1 MMPKIKFSLIVA
13 FIFII
18 SGISAQVPFT
28 GKPTYQILTK
38 RAGIFLGII
47 KVELFPNIAPLHVRN
62 FDSLVNTHFYD
73 TTAFHRVIPGF
84 MIQGGDPNSRHGPV
98 ATWGFGSPGQPTV
111 KAEFSAAKHLR
122 GILSAARQGGNINS
136 ATSQFFICV
145 ANYPSLDGQY
155 SIYGKVT
162 AGMNFVDTIVSSPR
176 DMTTNNPFQK
186 IEMFVTRIGSND
198 TIPNAPLLLSPTTGT
213 TGIDTLPSVSLK
225 WKSVSDAI
233 IYHLDVS
240 TDSLFS
246 TTIKS
251 IDLGSLSYNL
261 TGLTGQTK
269 YYWRVRTNNGG
280 HFSNYTPVWT
290 FQTVSILDTKLPTL
304 ERERVDV
311 TPFPNP
317 SSGNFTFNGLT
328 KGSVISVF
336 DVTGK
341 LVVSSLIKDSIT
353 NIDLKDKAKGVY
365 PYRVLLNNKEIKQG
379 KLIIR

>member
-1 MMPKIKFSLIVA
+1 MSSKFVS
-13 FIFII
+13 
-18 SGISAQVPFT
+18 
-28 GKPTYQILTK
+28 
-38 RAGIFLGII
+38 
-47 KVELFPNIAPLHVRN
+47 
-62 FDSLVNTHFYD
+62 
-73 TTAFHRVIPGF
+73 
-84 MIQGGDPNSRHGPV
+84 
-98 ATWGFGSPGQPTV
+98 
-111 KAEFSAAKHLR
+111 
-122 GILSAARQGGNINS
+122 
-136 ATSQFFICV
+136 CV
-145 ANYPSLDGQY
+145 ADYPSLDGQY